1 MPVWHL
7 TCPSRKGPHYNKGTV
22 SRLLDP
28 GEIPRARTRSAMNSG
43 ASPLDPA
50 QASAKYRLR
59 LLGRLALE
67 DGPGLSEGAVARRR
81 SLALLAVL
89 ASAGDQGVPRDKV
102 LLYLWPESDTRR
114 ARNSLH
120 QTLYAIRRQL
130 GQDAVLAGI
139 PNLQLNPAYF
149 SCDLWEFESAL
160 RRDAV
165 DEAIARYGG
174 PFLDGFTLPDLPEFE
189 QWMEEERSR
198 LARRLA
204 HALEASAAK
213 ASREGWHRL
222 AVERWEALARLDPL
236 SARPALGLMRAYVA
250 AGNRAG
256 ALEFARDYEDRVRRE
271 LGAAADESIVALA
284 DQLRAQTTPVQT
296 PRVEQPPPEPAPSAS
311 VPAAPTVVA
320 PESPPVVESTP
331 PPARRRRGFPTRVW
345 KLAVLVLVLIDV
357 VAVGAMLWKRRGP
370 PRQPAT
376 PGLVAVFPFTVEGES
391 EIQYLGTGLVDLLST
406 NLEGAGELRSV
417 DPEALLGRLAHR
429 TAPVRTPEEAEDVA
443 ARFGAGS
450 YLLGTVLESGGRL
463 RLRAALYDRQQGSEP
478 VARAAVEGQAS
489 ELFALVDRLTALLV
503 AQGKRGPEERLAR
516 VAATTT
522 ESLDALKSYL
532 AGERELRAGRYMPA
546 LEAFQ
551 TAVQLDT
558 AFSLAWYRQSLAA
571 EWLGRDSL
579 AQRAAEA
586 AARFDRRLSEHDRRL
601 VRALVA
607 RRAFDLTQA
616 EALYREVVDN
626 YPDDVEAWLQLG
638 QLLFQGNPL
647 RGRSATESRAA
658 FERVLALDPDNEEAL
673 VHLARIAAIEGR
685 RGTTDSLV
693 RRLLALSPDTEVLET
708 RAFRAF
714 ALGDRDAS
722 KRVTRELLDHPPSVP
737 PLTAL
742 QVATSLNDLDGAQR
756 FAELLRDPRYSDDV
770 RGMAY
775 RLLARLAVARGQWAV
790 ARAQLDSAERFDS
803 TSALEL
809 RSLLAALPF
818 VQLPAAELQAVRAEV
833 QAWTAGVERP
843 GEVSHSAAH
852 VGLHPYIRLYRL
864 GLLDARMGDMASALR
879 EAQSLER
886 AADSSK
892 ALKAGALRAFARSI
906 RSHMAGEEGR
916 PAEALAELDRADWQ
930 MVESLF
936 EAEAL
941 DRFYRAEL
949 LTALGRDAEAANW
962 YRTIA
967 ERATYEL
974 VYVAAAR
981 WRLGQSYERAGDP
994 IRAREAFRGAASLW
1008 RSVDAPFQAVAADAS
1023 RRAGK

>member
-1 MPVWHL
+1 
-7 TCPSRKGPHYNKGTV
+7 
-22 SRLLDP
+22 
-28 GEIPRARTRSAMNSG
+28 MNSEVSSLG
-43 ASPLDPA
+43 HA

-67 DGPGLSEGAVARRR
+67 DGPGLSEGAAARRR

-89 ASAGDQGVPRDKV
+89 AAAGSHGIPRDKI

-149 SCDLWEFESAL
+149 TCDLWEFEAAL
-160 RRDAV
+160 ARDAL
-165 DEAIARYGG
+165 DEAIGRYGG
-174 PFLDGFTLPDLPEFE
+174 SFLDGFTLPDLPEFE
-189 QWMEEERSR
+189 QWVEEERAR

-204 HALEASAAK
+204 EALESSAAR

-222 AVERWEALARLDPL
+222 AVERWEALARLDSL
-236 SARPALGLMRAYVA
+236 SARPALGLMRAYIA

-256 ALEFARDYEDRVRRE
+256 ALEFARDYEERVRQE
-271 LGAAADESIVALA
+271 LGTAPDDAILTLA
-284 DQLRAQTTPVQT
+284 EQLRNRPTTPIQS
-296 PRVEQPPPEPAPSAS
+296 PRVEP
-311 VPAAPTVVA
+311 PAAA
-320 PESPPVVESTP
+320 PAGTESVLPAEVLPEQPPVVLPAT
-331 PPARRRRGFPTRVW
+331 PPARRRQLDFPTRVW
-345 KLAVLVLVLIDV
+345 KIAVLVLILIDV
-357 VAVGAMLWKRRGP
+357 VAVVTWMWKRQEP

-376 PGLVAVFPFTVEGES
+376 PGLVAVFPFTVEGS
-391 EIQYLGTGLVDLLST
+391 PDIQYLGPGLVDLLST

-417 DPEALLGRLAHR
+417 DPEALLGRLAR
-429 TAPVRTPEEAEDVA
+429 RASPVRSPEEAEDVA
-443 ARFGAGS
+443 ARFGAGQ
-450 YLLGTVLESGGRL
+450 YLLGNVLESGNQI
-463 RLRAALYDRQQGSEP
+463 RLRAALYDRERGNEP
-478 VARAAVEGQAS
+478 VARAAVEGGSS
-489 ELFALVDRLTALLV
+489 ELFALVDRLTAQLL
-503 AQGKRGPEERLAR
+503 AQGKRGPGERLAR

-522 ESLDALKSYL
+522 ESLDALKNYL
-532 AGERELRAGRYMPA
+532 AGERELRAGRYVPA

-551 TAVQLDT
+551 AAVQLDT
-558 AFSLAWYRQSLAA
+558 AFSLAYYRQSLAA
-571 EWLGRDSL
+571 EWLGRDSI

-586 AARFDRRLSEHDRRL
+586 AARFDARLSEHDRRL
-601 VRALVA
+601 VHALVA
-607 RRAFDLTQA
+607 RRAVDLTQA
-616 EALYREVVDN
+616 ERLYREVVDN

-638 QLLFQGNPL
+638 ELLFQGNPL
-647 RGRSATESRAA
+647 RGRSSTESRTA
-658 FERVLALDPDNEEAL
+658 FERVLALDPENEEAL

-685 RGTTDSLV
+685 REATDTLV
-693 RRLLALSPDTEVLET
+693 RRLVALGPDTEVLET

-714 ALGDRDAS
+714 ALGDRDAW
-722 KRVTRELLDHPPSVP
+722 KRVTRELLQNPPDVP

-742 QVATSLNDLDGAQR
+742 QVATSLNDLDGAAR
-756 FAELLRDPRYSDDV
+756 FAQLLREDRYSDDV

-775 RLLARLAVARGQWAV
+775 RLLARLAVAKGQWAV
-790 ARAQLDSAERFDS
+790 AQAQLDSARQFDT

-809 RSLLAALPF
+809 RSLLAVLPF
-818 VQLPAAELQAVRAEV
+818 IQLPRPELQAIRAEV
-833 QAWTAGVERP
+833 QAWPAAVERH

-852 VGLHPYIRLYRL
+852 TGLHPYIKLYRL
-864 GLLDARMGDMASALR
+864 GLLDTRIGDLTLALA
-879 EAQSLER
+879 EAQRLER
-886 AADSSK
+886 GADSSRG
-892 ALKAGALRAFARSI
+892 LKAEALRAFARSL
-906 RSHMAGEEGR
+906 RAHVAGEEGR

-974 VYVAAAR
+974 VYVAAAK
-981 WRLGQSYERAGDP
+981 WRLGQSYERAGD
-994 IRAREAFRGAASLW
+994 RAGARDAFRAAARLW
-1008 RSVDAPFQAVAADAS
+1008 QDADGPFQSVAADA
-1023 RRAGK
+1023 RREAVR

>member
-1 MPVWHL
+1 
-7 TCPSRKGPHYNKGTV
+7 
-22 SRLLDP
+22 
-28 GEIPRARTRSAMNSG
+28 MNSG
-43 ASPLDPA
+43 ASSLDPA

-89 ASAGDQGVPRDKV
+89 ASAGDRGVPRDKL
-102 LLYLWPESDTRR
+102 LLYLWPESDTKR

-149 SCDLWEFESAL
+149 TCDLWEFEWAL
-160 RRDAV
+160 ARDAV
-165 DEAIARYGG
+165 DEAITRYGG

-189 QWMEEERSR
+189 QWVEEERTR

-204 HALEASAAK
+204 DALEASAAR

-222 AVERWEALARLDPL
+222 AVERWEALTRLDPL
-236 SARPALGLMRAYVA
+236 SARPALGLMRAYLA

-256 ALEFARDYEDRVRRE
+256 ALEFARDYEERVRQE
-271 LGAAADESIVALA
+271 LGAAPDDSIVVLA
-284 DQLRAQTTPVQT
+284 DQLRAQTTPTQT
-296 PRVEQPPPEPAPSAS
+296 PRVEPPAATAPPAASPAPATEAPEPPP
-311 VPAAPTVVA
+311 
-320 PESPPVVESTP
+320 PVEALP
-331 PPARRRRGFPTRVW
+331 PPAPRKGAFPTRVW
-345 KLAVLVLVLIDV
+345 KFAVLVLVLIDV
-357 VAVGAMLWKRRGP
+357 VAVSTWLWQRRGP
-370 PRQPAT
+370 PRQPGT
-376 PGLVAVFPFTVEGES
+376 PGLVAVFPFTVEGAS
-391 EIQYLGTGLVDLLST
+391 ENQYLGTGMVDLLST

-417 DPEALLGRLAHR
+417 DPEALLGRLAR
-429 TAPVRTPEEAEDVA
+429 RASPVRTPEEAEDVA

-450 YLLGTVLESGGRL
+450 YLLGNVLESGGRL
-463 RLRAALYDRQQGSEP
+463 HLRAALYDRDQGSEP
-478 VARAAVEGQAS
+478 VARAAVEGEAS
-489 ELFALVDRLTALLV
+489 ELFTLVDRLTVLLL

-522 ESLDALKSYL
+522 ESIEALKSYL

-551 TAVQLDT
+551 AAVQLDT
-558 AFSLAWYRQSLAA
+558 AFSLAYYRQSLAA

-579 AQRAAEA
+579 AQRAAET

-607 RRAFDLTQA
+607 RRVFDLTQA
-616 EALYREVVDN
+616 ERLYREVVDN

-658 FERVLALDPDNEEAL
+658 FERVLLLDPDNEEAL
-673 VHLARIAAIEGR
+673 VHLARIASIEGR
-685 RGTTDSLV
+685 RGATDSLV
-693 RRLLALSPDTEVLET
+693 QRLLALSPDTEVLET

-714 ALGDRDAS
+714 ALGDRDAW
-722 KRVTRELLDHPPSVP
+722 KRVTRELLENPPSVP

-742 QVATSLNDLDGAQR
+742 QVATSLNDLDGAER
-756 FAELLRDPRYSDDV
+756 FAALLRDARYSDDV

-775 RLLARLAVARGQWAV
+775 RLLARLAVAKGQWAV
-790 ARAQLDSAERFDS
+790 ARVQLDSAERFDS

-818 VQLPAAELQAVRAEV
+818 IQLPATELQTIRAEV
-833 QAWTAGVERP
+833 QAWTARVERP
-843 GEVSHSAAH
+843 GEASHTIAH

-864 GLLDARMGDMASALR
+864 GLLDSRLGDMASALR

-886 AADSSK
+886 SADSSK
-892 ALKAGALRAFARSI
+892 GVKAGALRAFARSI
-906 RSHMAGEEGR
+906 RSHVAGEEGR
-916 PAEALAELDRADWQ
+916 PGDALAELDRADWQ

-936 EAEAL
+936 EAEGL

-967 ERATYEL
+967 ERATYEV
-974 VYVAAAR
+974 VYVAASR
-981 WRLGQSYERAGDP
+981 WRLGQGYERAGD
-994 IRAREAFRGAASLW
+994 RARAKDAFRGATALW
-1008 RSVDAPFQAVAADAS
+1008 RNVDAPFQAAAAVA
-1023 RRAGK
+1023 RHQAGR